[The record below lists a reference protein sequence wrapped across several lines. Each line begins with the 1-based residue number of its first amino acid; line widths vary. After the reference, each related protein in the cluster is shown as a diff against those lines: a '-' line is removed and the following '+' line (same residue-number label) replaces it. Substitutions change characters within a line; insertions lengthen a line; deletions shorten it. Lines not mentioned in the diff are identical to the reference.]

1 MENLESCVLDVVSS
15 IIEIS
20 KKREIRLADLNGL
33 VRKAEDLR
41 GSFTFSKKLMN
52 ELSHEGT
59 ESVEKLRTVEAELE
73 NEKQSHQNSIEQ
85 YEEIV
90 AQLNEDIEK
99 KNNLINELTNEKSE
113 IENKMTEL
121 NKELSN
127 TKEAGNVLRE
137 ELNKAYLTCT
147 TYEEQIIRL
156 NEQLSAEALE
166 KQNKGDIFEKKMKD
180 MEEKMETMEE
190 GMYDPEAY
198 YCLERDRV

>member
-1 MENLESCVLDVVSS
+1 MENLESCILDVVSS
-15 IIEIS
+15 IIEMS

-33 VRKAEDLR
+33 VRKAEDLK
-41 GSFTFSKKLMN
+41 GCFTFSKKLMN

-59 ESVEKLRTVEAELE
+59 ESIEKLRTVEAELE
-73 NEKQSHQNSIEQ
+73 SEKESHQNSIEQ
-85 YEEIV
+85 YEETIT
-90 AQLNEDIEK
+90 QLNEDIEK
-99 KNNLINELTNEKSE
+99 KSTLISELTNEKSE
-113 IENKMTEL
+113 IESKLTEL

-127 TKEAGNVLRE
+127 TKEASNVLRE

-166 KQNKGDIFEKKMKD
+166 RQSKGDILEKKMKD